1 MRSLPVALIEQ
12 VLRFFF
18 PCWIEHGQ
26 LLYHTSA
33 QRACRNA
40 VCNCIAPLAESFIV
54 FPRFLMDIDIRK
66 IGEIEVRSSGRAP
79 NQHIYKPGALQLRP
93 REPRALQLR
102 PMERRA
108 LQLRLAEVR
117 ALQLRPAEVRA
128 LQLRPNETRALQL
141 PREPAALQRPNE
153 VRALQLCPKERR
165 ALQLP
170 REPRA
175 LQLRPAKVG
184 LAQI

>member
-117 ALQLRPAEVRA
+117 ALQLRP
-128 LQLRPNETRALQL
+128 NETRALQL
-141 PREPAALQRPNE
+141 PREPRALQLRPSERRALQRPNE

-184 LAQI
+184 

>member
-108 LQLRLAEVR
+108 LQ
-117 ALQLRPAEVRA
+117 
-128 LQLRPNETRALQL
+128 
-141 PREPAALQRPNE
+141 RPNE

>member
-54 FPRFLMDIDIRK
+54 FPRFLMYIDIRK

-108 LQLRLAEVR
+108 LQLR
-117 ALQLRPAEVRA
+117 
-128 LQLRPNETRALQL
+128 
-141 PREPAALQRPNE
+141 PRQRGALQRPNE
-153 VRALQLCPKERR
+153 VRALQLCPKARR

-184 LAQI
+184 L

>member
-18 PCWIEHGQ
+18 PCWIEHRQ

-108 LQLRLAEVR
+108 LQLR
-117 ALQLRPAEVRA
+117 
-128 LQLRPNETRALQL
+128 PNETRALQL
-141 PREPAALQRPNE
+141 PREPRALQLRPSERRGLQRPNE

-175 LQLRPAKVG
+175 LQLRP
-184 LAQI
+184 